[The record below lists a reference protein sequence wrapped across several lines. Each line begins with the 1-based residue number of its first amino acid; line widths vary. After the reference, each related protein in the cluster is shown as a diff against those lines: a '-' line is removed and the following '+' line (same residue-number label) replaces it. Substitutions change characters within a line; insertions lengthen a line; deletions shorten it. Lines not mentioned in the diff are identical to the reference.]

1 MVWDIKKVLQNA
13 YYKCQL
19 CGGQI
24 DDWERP
30 SMLEEGLWVPS
41 NENAEEGCFG
51 YRINALYSI
60 LSPATSLG
68 KIAVQWVTSLGNRSE
83 MINFVNAYLAETWDE
98 ARAYE
103 SKEVE
108 SEIYTT
114 EQIDE
119 KSLPIMGVDCQIGQ
133 SDFWVVIRRFT
144 APCEEYPEGVS
155 WQVYADHV
163 QSVTELEELQKEYEV
178 QNQNVILDF
187 ANNPNKI
194 GKICQAH
201 GWFGIWGTDTPYFPW
216 RVGPGRVLQRCYSVI
231 QWRDPALGTSWAN
244 KTSRVPY
251 TKFSKQGAMDVIASL
266 RWHKPQIWHVSA
278 TAHPDYSAHI
288 NSRIKRERRNPRTG
302 RLESEWIELSR
313 IDHLLDAEVF
323 CIIRALQC
331 GYAVV
336 PDETNKSTITLS

>member
-1 MVWDIKKVLQNA
+1 
-13 YYKCQL
+13 
-19 CGGQI
+19 
-24 DDWERP
+24 
-30 SMLEEGLWVPS
+30 
-41 NENAEEGCFG
+41 
-51 YRINALYSI
+51 
-60 LSPATSLG
+60 
-68 KIAVQWVTSLGNRSE
+68 
-83 MINFVNAYLAETWDE
+83 
-98 ARAYE
+98 
-103 SKEVE
+103 
-108 SEIYTT
+108 
-114 EQIDE
+114 
-119 KSLPIMGVDCQIGQ
+119 
-133 SDFWVVIRRFT
+133 
-144 APCEEYPEGVS
+144 
-155 WQVYADHV
+155 
-163 QSVTELEELQKEYEV
+163 V

-251 TKFSKQGAMDVIASL
+251 TKFSKQGAMDVIAAL